1 MGYDIPGRTMKF
13 DWALPNGE
21 REDLD
26 VTEQPALV
34 FATLSGQCQ
43 GGDAPLQVGFYGGK
57 CRSADVEAVVSGVIR
72 AWFMRDPTIPAALL
86 RMQFHDCFVNGCDAS
101 ILLDGSN
108 NEKTAVPN
116 LSVRGYEIIDAAK
129 AAVEA
134 ICPGVVSC
142 ADIIVMATRDAVAL
156 GGGGRYNVQTGRRD
170 GTVSLAKNVDLPAPS
185 ISVSDSIKAFAK
197 KGLDATDMVYLL
209 GGHTVGVTHCSL
221 IQDRLYNFQNTGKP
235 DPTMDSTLLTAL
247 RQRCPQNASV
257 DNTVNLDQNPLSS
270 MTVDNSY
277 YRQIVLNRG
286 ILQIDQELAL
296 DPLSKSTVAAIANG
310 FDFSTRFGL
319 AMIKLGTVQVLTG
332 KQGEIRHSCR
342 ATNKP
347 SK

>member
-1 MGYDIPGRTMKF
+1 MSRSSSSSATTIVVL
-13 DWALPNGE
+13 ALILAG
-21 REDLD
+21 LC
-26 VTEQPALV
+26 
-34 FATLSGQCQ
+34 SQCH
-43 GGDAPLQVGFYGGK
+43 GGGVPLEVGFYKGK
-57 CRSADVEAVVSGVIR
+57 CRSADVEAVVGGVIK
-72 AWFMRDPTIPAALL
+72 AWIMRDPTIVAALL

-108 NEKTAVPN
+108 SEKTAGPN

-142 ADIIVMATRDAVAL
+142 ADIIVMAVRDTVAL
-156 GGGGRYNVQTGRRD
+156 SGGGRYIVQTGRKD
-170 GTVSLAKNVDLPAPS
+170 GTVSLAKNVNLPAPS

-197 KGLDATDMVYLL
+197 KGLNAADMVLLL
-209 GGHTVGVTHCSL
+209 GGHTVGVAHCPL
-221 IQDRLYNFQNTGKP
+221 FQDRLYNFQNTGKP
-235 DPTMDSTLLTAL
+235 DPTMDPKLLASL
-247 RQRCPQNASV
+247 RARCPQNANV
-257 DNTVNLDQNPLSS
+257 NNTVNLDQNPFSS

-310 FDFSTRFGL
+310 FDFSKKFGE
-319 AMIKLGTVQVLTG
+319 AMIKLGGVEVLTG
-332 KQGEIRHSCR
+332 DQGEIRSSCR
-342 ATNKP
+342 AVNKGT
-347 SK
+347 K